1 MVEYIKNLIESSSK
15 SSSKRVIALYTAIL
29 YGALH
34 AVLFVGF
41 FIDKV
46 TATELLVLGASDVTF
61 IGTLL
66 GIAAHQN
73 NIKAKLDNTKID

>member
-1 MVEYIKNLIESSSK
+1 MINYIKDLIESSSK

-34 AVLFVGF
+34 AILFVGF
-41 FIDKV
+41 FMDKT
-46 TATELLVLGASDVTF
+46 TATELIILGASDVTF

-66 GIAAHQN
+66 GIASYQN
-73 NIKAKLDNTKID
+73 NIKTRKEE